1 MTEEITQSIATFS
14 DCSLSNTP
22 VANPVDGLSS
32 LLLVKFLCATLYRMD
47 QHTRLELAL
56 SVWKTDVLP
65 LHQCWVLH
73 PVLHG
78 FGCALDRNPQL
89 IFSNQSTG
97 ISNMSRRAPALTWVT
112 LFFIR
117 KEAICR
123 AAGKQMKKLR
133 LVVGIGFEPIRY
145 GRELSRAPAPI
156 VYRVERNPASFSFL
170 GFSRWPSDCSFS
182 WFSWFCL
189 RCLRLLE
196 LLQPEL
202 PEKIISVNLQTFDI
216 SLSLT
221 VFFFQ
226 HYLCHAPFLAAGEFA
241 GIDLCR

>member
-1 MTEEITQSIATFS
+1 MTEEMIQSIATFS
-14 DCSLSNTP
+14 ECNFSGTP

-97 ISNMSRRAPALTWVT
+97 ISNMSRRAPVLTWVT

-123 AAGKQMKKLR
+123 AAGKQKKKLR
-133 LVVGIGFEPIRY
+133 LVVEIGFEPIRQ
-145 GRELSRAPAPI
+145 GCEPSRAPAPT
-156 VYRVERNPASFSFL
+156 VCRV
-170 GFSRWPSDCSFS
+170 
-182 WFSWFCL
+182 
-189 RCLRLLE
+189 
-196 LLQPEL
+196 
-202 PEKIISVNLQTFDI
+202 
-216 SLSLT
+216 
-221 VFFFQ
+221 
-226 HYLCHAPFLAAGEFA
+226 
-241 GIDLCR
+241 

>member
-1 MTEEITQSIATFS
+1 
-14 DCSLSNTP
+14 
-22 VANPVDGLSS
+22 
-32 LLLVKFLCATLYRMD
+32 
-47 QHTRLELAL
+47 
-56 SVWKTDVLP
+56 
-65 LHQCWVLH
+65 
-73 PVLHG
+73 
-78 FGCALDRNPQL
+78 
-89 IFSNQSTG
+89 
-97 ISNMSRRAPALTWVT
+97 
-112 LFFIR
+112 
-117 KEAICR
+117 
-123 AAGKQMKKLR
+123 MKKLR

-170 GFSRWPSDCSFS
+170 GFSRWPSDCSLS

-226 HYLCHAPFLAAGEFA
+226 HYLCHAPLLAAGEFA

>member
-1 MTEEITQSIATFS
+1 MEAKRELTTELFSPAPVHRSHPFALIIKPEPATVILRPVVLALPTGRADGRIYHFTKPLELQNFPWARRNAHVVAIE
-14 DCSLSNTP
+14 CSAAHDRRNDTVHSY
-22 VANPVDGLSS
+22 LSS

-97 ISNMSRRAPALTWVT
+97 ISEMFRRAPALTWVT

-123 AAGKQMKKLR
+123 AAGKQMKK
-133 LVVGIGFEPIRY
+133 
-145 GRELSRAPAPI
+145 
-156 VYRVERNPASFSFL
+156 
-170 GFSRWPSDCSFS
+170 
-182 WFSWFCL
+182 
-189 RCLRLLE
+189 
-196 LLQPEL
+196 
-202 PEKIISVNLQTFDI
+202 T
-216 SLSLT
+216 
-221 VFFFQ
+221 
-226 HYLCHAPFLAAGEFA
+226 AAG
-241 GIDLCR
+241 GGNRI

>member
-1 MTEEITQSIATFS
+1 MTEEIIQSIATFS
-14 DCSLSNTP
+14 GCSLSNTP
-22 VANPVDGLSS
+22 VADPVDGLSS

-65 LHQCWVLH
+65 LHQCWALH

-78 FGCALDRNPQL
+78 FGRALDRNPQL
-89 IFSNQSTG
+89 IFPDQSTG
-97 ISNMSRRAPALTWVT
+97 ISEIFRRAPALTWVT

-145 GRELSRAPAPI
+145 GREPSRAPAPI

-170 GFSRWPSDCSFS
+170 GFSR
-182 WFSWFCL
+182 
-189 RCLRLLE
+189 
-196 LLQPEL
+196 
-202 PEKIISVNLQTFDI
+202 
-216 SLSLT
+216 
-221 VFFFQ
+221 
-226 HYLCHAPFLAAGEFA
+226 
-241 GIDLCR
+241 

>member
-1 MTEEITQSIATFS
+1 MTEEMIQSIATFS
-14 DCSLSNTP
+14 ECNFSGTP
-22 VANPVDGLSS
+22 VANPVDGLAS

-78 FGCALDRNPQL
+78 YGCALDRNPQL

-97 ISNMSRRAPALTWVT
+97 ISEMFRRAPALTWVT

-123 AAGKQMKKLR
+123 AAEKSKKLR
-133 LVVGIGFEPIRY
+133 HCGGNRI
-145 GRELSRAPAPI
+145 
-156 VYRVERNPASFSFL
+156 
-170 GFSRWPSDCSFS
+170 
-182 WFSWFCL
+182 
-189 RCLRLLE
+189 
-196 LLQPEL
+196 
-202 PEKIISVNLQTFDI
+202 
-216 SLSLT
+216 
-221 VFFFQ
+221 
-226 HYLCHAPFLAAGEFA
+226 
-241 GIDLCR
+241 

>member
-97 ISNMSRRAPALTWVT
+97 ISNMFQRAPALTWVT

-226 HYLCHAPFLAAGEFA
+226 HYLCHAPLLAAGEFA
-241 GIDLCR
+241 GIDLCC